1 MKKEKYLLF
10 FNKYFLI
17 FASLKTLVMS
27 KTNNFV
33 FWGLYIVAWLIFVGL
48 SIEAGGLFVNFII
61 SLYRPEFI
69 QNLYQKLDLTEM
81 YKNSKLAFFGIY
93 SFILIISILKACLF
107 YAVVKLMHKMDLSKP
122 FSTFVARQIS
132 QISYFTL
139 SIGLLSYIG
148 RQLVNSLMHHGFV
161 PDNLNQFWSDS
172 EAFILMAAVI
182 YIIAIIFNKGVDI
195 QTENELTV

>member
-1 MKKEKYLLF
+1 
-10 FNKYFLI
+10 
-17 FASLKTLVMS
+17 
-27 KTNNFV
+27 
-33 FWGLYIVAWLIFVGL
+33 
-48 SIEAGGLFVNFII
+48 
-61 SLYRPEFI
+61 
-69 QNLYQKLDLTEM
+69 
-81 YKNSKLAFFGIY
+81 
-93 SFILIISILKACLF
+93 
-107 YAVVKLMHKMDLSKP
+107 MHKMDLSKP
-122 FSTFVARQIS
+122 FSAFVARQIS